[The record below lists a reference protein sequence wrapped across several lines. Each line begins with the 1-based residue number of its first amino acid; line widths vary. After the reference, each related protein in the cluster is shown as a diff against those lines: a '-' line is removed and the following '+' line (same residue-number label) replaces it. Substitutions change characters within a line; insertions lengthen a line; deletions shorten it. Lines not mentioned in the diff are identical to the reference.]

1 MAIDRNALDAI
12 TGERKGKKNQS
23 RFEDRN
29 KLTIGGPDGKPMTV
43 QGERLKGNLLA
54 VPYSEVSRA
63 AGNAPTTMIGNARSS
78 VMSRPLNPEY
88 QPGQATAAPNGL
100 GPRQTASAP
109 KPAEPERQPAKRQ
122 SAPLPS
128 YDDEMYGDTG
138 LISASR
144 AGREITARPP
154 EAKRPFTVQDRK
166 RMADEVLAGERQRL
180 RQVTREDEA
189 MAFAQR
195 AGRPEQSSRPL
206 QAQGPMPT
214 PTIGQTTTT
223 AQAPTV
229 EPLTPSYVQSDS
241 ASKRDAL
248 RAQIASEQQ
257 RMLTARRTAE
267 GARRRGVE
275 IEPFNEGASLKKIA
289 EMRSELAGYEKAAMP
304 VQQIK
309 VKTAEQ
315 NLATEQD
322 VSRQAADIMQRDVED
337 LRYQLDLMPEGQA
350 KASMQER
357 LRSLEYQQQQQSARG
372 RVLAPTEAGPQ
383 VRGASP
389 ELYQQMLQ
397 EGEARTQR
405 QREAAP
411 RVAARQEAL
420 GEAAY
425 RAAEGQQSG
434 RLQAQQR
441 QADFERA
448 MQEATIA
455 EIGAPERRRQLEE
468 QTIQSKLGIET
479 EESKARVA
487 KMQAET
493 GLTNVQARAADNA
506 IKSLASREDITK
518 KSAEADIEAK
528 TLANLFNREKLKAI
542 QEGRGYDPE
551 VAAMKDAAVARSMNK
566 LGITPEAEKGVTMA
580 AEALKANI
588 GRSVTGATVYSIPT
602 DAIEDV
608 KRAAQMNSYV
618 LGLKALYDQGGDAKD
633 IATNKAR
640 LLFNMFTGPIEGQR
654 IGGGTYAS
662 NIGTAAATGAATVGA
677 IGAGI
682 GSVVPGAGTLAGG
695 GFGALVGGGSAAA
708 GATAITL
715 GADLLTR
722 TGLMTN
728 AEAEGV
734 KTNFNQMYTTLQQM
748 AR

>member
-166 RMADEVLAGERQRL
+166 RMADEVLADEAQRV
-180 RQVTREDEA
+180 RQVAREDEA
-189 MAFAQR
+189 MAFARR
-195 AGRPEQSSRPL
+195 AGRPEQSPRPF
-206 QAQGPMPT
+206 QTQEPMPM

-223 AQAPTV
+223 AQSPTV

-241 ASKRDAL
+241 ANKRDAL
-248 RAQIASEQQ
+248 RAQIAAEQQ
-257 RMLTARRTAE
+257 QMLRARRMAE

-289 EMRSELAGYEKAAMP
+289 EMRSELAGYEKAAAP
-304 VQQIK
+304 IQQIK

-322 VSRQAADIMQRDVED
+322 VARQAADIMQRDVED
-337 LRYQLDLMPEGQA
+337 LRYQLNLMPEGQA
-350 KASMQER
+350 KAAMQER

-372 RVLAPTEAGPQ
+372 RVLAPTDVGPQ

-420 GEAAY
+420 GEVAY
-425 RAAEGQQSG
+425 RTAEKQQAD
-434 RLQAQQR
+434 RLEAQQR
-441 QADFERA
+441 QSDIESAIQKA
-448 MQEATIA
+448 KISAIS
-455 EIGAPERRRQLEE
+455 APEREQELRRQAAEA
-468 QTIQSKLGIET
+468 GIA
-479 EESKARVA
+479 ESKAKTESIRSEAASKAALSALQLESGNLDLAA
-487 KMQAET
+487 KRYNLEMQKKFGEPMQRLAIRKAELDQKMAEQ
-493 GLTNVQARAADNA
+493 GMQFNPELQASKNQF
-506 IKSLASREDITK
+506 
-518 KSAEADIEAK
+518 AEE
-528 TLANLFNREKLKAI
+528 
-542 QEGRGYDPE
+542 
-551 VAAMKDAAVARSMNK
+551 AMKTA
-566 LGITPEAEKGVTMA
+566 GVTPGKY
-580 AEALKANI
+580 ELALKAANDI
-588 GRSVTGATVYSIPT
+588 RSEAAAFDGKEFRGSFWTGSAEGAKQASNHIINYVESLKRLSTVDPDSAKRLAGDLMTSMPEFEEASSVFGASSVTPLDILPPLAV
-602 DAIEDV
+602 AF
-608 KRAAQMNSYV
+608 RAFQSSNRPDRQALV
-618 LGLKALYDQGGDAKD
+618 VRLKAA
-633 IATNKAR
+633 N
-640 LLFNMFTGPIEGQR
+640 E
-654 IGGGTYAS
+654 
-662 NIGTAAATGAATVGA
+662 
-677 IGAGI
+677 
-682 GSVVPGAGTLAGG
+682 TLRE
-695 GFGALVGGGSAAA
+695 
-708 GATAITL
+708 
-715 GADLLTR
+715 LT
-722 TGLMTN
+722 
-728 AEAEGV
+728 
-734 KTNFNQMYTTLQQM
+734 Q
-748 AR
+748 

>member
-23 RFEDRN
+23 RFEDR
-29 KLTIGGPDGKPMTV
+29 PKPPKGV
-43 QGERLKGNLLA
+43 GERLYESVAKIPGAIAGIPGKVLDVVEGQKSPGYDVNQSARRFENLVTKNLPEAAGKIPETIVQAPGKAANIVSNYDVGKAARNLGTLVTENLPKALGEAPGKIADIVSNYIDGRKPQPGNRYTGVMTRD
-54 VPYSEVSRA
+54 VPKPGIGQVGVGGSMPIPPAIAGDRA
-63 AGNAPTTMIGNARSS
+63 ALAATERMRPAQSPSPFKSSAEEQANAPT
-78 VMSRPLNPEY
+78 V
-88 QPGQATAAPNGL
+88 
-100 GPRQTASAP
+100 
-109 KPAEPERQPAKRQ
+109 K
-122 SAPLPS
+122 
-128 YDDEMYGDTG
+128 
-138 LISASR
+138 
-144 AGREITARPP
+144 
-154 EAKRPFTVQDRK
+154 
-166 RMADEVLAGERQRL
+166 
-180 RQVTREDEA
+180 
-189 MAFAQR
+189 
-195 AGRPEQSSRPL
+195 
-206 QAQGPMPT
+206 
-214 PTIGQTTTT
+214 
-223 AQAPTV
+223 
-229 EPLTPSYVQSDS
+229 PLTPSYVQSD
-241 ASKRDAL
+241 AANKRDSL

-289 EMRSELAGYEKAAMP
+289 EMRSELAGYEKAATP
-304 VQQIK
+304 AQQIK
-309 VKTAEQ
+309 IKTAEQ

-322 VSRQAADIMQRDVED
+322 VSRQAADIMQRDVDD

-350 KASMQER
+350 KAAMQER

-518 KSAEADIEAK
+518 RSAEADIEAK
-528 TLANLFNREKLKAI
+528 TLANLFNREKLKAV

-654 IGGGTYAS
+654 ISGGTYAS

-677 IGAGI
+677 IGFGVGSAI
-682 GSVVPGAGTLAGG
+682 GTPLAGG
-695 GFGALVGGGSAAA
+695 PAGAGFGALVGGGSAAA
-708 GATAITL
+708 GSTAITA
-715 GADLLTR
+715 GADLLIR

-734 KTNFNQMYTTLQQM
+734 KTNFNQMYATLQQM
-748 AR
+748 AQ

>member
-195 AGRPEQSSRPL
+195 AGRPEQSPRPL

-229 EPLTPSYVQSDS
+229 EPLTPSYVQSD
-241 ASKRDAL
+241 AANKRDSL

-304 VQQIK
+304 AQQIK

-322 VSRQAADIMQRDVED
+322 VSRQAADIMQRDVDD

-441 QADFERA
+441 QADLERA

-455 EIGAPERRRQLEE
+455 EIGAPEQE
-468 QTIQSKLGIET
+468 QTLKRQAIEAGIS
-479 EESKARVA
+479 ESKAKTEAIRTEATSKAAESALRLESGNLDLAA
-487 KMQAET
+487 KRYNLEMQKKFGEPMQRLAIRKAELDQEMAEQ
-493 GLTNVQARAADNA
+493 GMQFNPELQARKNQF
-506 IKSLASREDITK
+506 
-518 KSAEADIEAK
+518 AEE
-528 TLANLFNREKLKAI
+528 
-542 QEGRGYDPE
+542 
-551 VAAMKDAAVARSMNK
+551 AMKTA
-566 LGITPEAEKGVTMA
+566 GVTPGKY
-580 AEALKANI
+580 ELALKAASDIKSQTSAFNDKTFV
-588 GRSVTGATVYSIPT
+588 GSFWTGSASG
-602 DAIEDV
+602 AIEASKHITNYIESLKTLSTVDPESA
-608 KRAAQMNSYV
+608 KRLAGDLIIAMPEFEQASGV
-618 LGLKALYDQGGDAKD
+618 LQSGMWNMQRRKDLVVRLKAA
-633 IATNKAR
+633 N
-640 LLFNMFTGPIEGQR
+640 E
-654 IGGGTYAS
+654 
-662 NIGTAAATGAATVGA
+662 
-677 IGAGI
+677 
-682 GSVVPGAGTLAGG
+682 TLRE
-695 GFGALVGGGSAAA
+695 
-708 GATAITL
+708 
-715 GADLLTR
+715 LT
-722 TGLMTN
+722 
-728 AEAEGV
+728 
-734 KTNFNQMYTTLQQM
+734 Q
-748 AR
+748 